1 MLESLYKL
9 AAFLPEAIQVKL
21 RKYFGRD
28 KEVELLVLKKIISKG
43 DLAVDVGAHHGIYTN
58 QLKKLVGK
66 SGKIYSLE
74 PQPTLYKYLT
84 SAFKNYENII
94 VLNAAAHNVNST
106 QQLFTPIHNGSLAT
120 GGASL
125 KKQNVQNSVQVVNTI
140 TIDSLN
146 LDRCNFIKIDVE
158 GGELSVLEGSLST
171 IKNFHPI
178 LLIEL
183 DFMYSGT
190 DLPKT
195 IRLLQSFKY
204 KPYVV
209 ENNELI
215 SLHYDEF
222 KSINVNRKYGR
233 HTLNFFFV

>member
-1 MLESLYKL
+1 MIESLYKL
-9 AAFLPEAIQVKL
+9 ASFLPKSTQVKL
-21 RKYFGRD
+21 RQYFGRN
-28 KEVELLVLKKIISKG
+28 KEVELKILKKMISKG
-43 DLAVDVGAHHGIYTN
+43 GLAVDVGAHHGVYTN

-66 SGKIYSLE
+66 LGTVYSLE
-74 PQPTLYKYLT
+74 PQPALYKYLT
-84 SAFKNYENII
+84 SAFKNQENII
-94 VLNAAAHNVNST
+94 ILNAAAHNINST

-146 LDRCNFIKIDVE
+146 LNRCNFIKIDVE
-158 GGELSVLEGSLST
+158 GGELSVLEGSLGT
-171 IKNFHPI
+171 IKDFHPI

-183 DFMYSGT
+183 DFLYSGK

-195 IRLLQSFKY
+195 IRLLRSFEY
-204 KPYVV
+204 KPYLV
-209 ENNELI
+209 ENNKFV

-222 KSINVNRKYGR
+222 NSIDVNRKYGR
-233 HTLNFFFV
+233 HTLNFFFF